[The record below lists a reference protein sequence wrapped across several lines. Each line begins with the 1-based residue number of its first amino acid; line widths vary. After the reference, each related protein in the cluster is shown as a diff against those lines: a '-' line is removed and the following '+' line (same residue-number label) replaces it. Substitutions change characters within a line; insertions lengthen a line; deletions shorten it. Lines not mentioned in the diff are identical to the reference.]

1 MRVSKLGLGATMNA
15 AENRASLTACR
26 WPCPAT
32 LTGDVY
38 DDDAIWSFFIAGIG
52 NLETDDQDGIVFR
65 EWLSDHRNRA
75 LDVMKSLLREDD

>member
-1 MRVSKLGLGATMNA
+1 M
-15 AENRASLTACR
+15 
-26 WPCPAT
+26 
-32 LTGDVY
+32 Y

-75 LDVMKSLLREDD
+75 LDVMKSLLREND

>member
-1 MRVSKLGLGATMNA
+1 M
-15 AENRASLTACR
+15 
-26 WPCPAT
+26 
-32 LTGDVY
+32 Y

-75 LDVMKSLLREDD
+75 LDVMKSPLREDDYTGRIASSISRRYSTA

>member
-1 MRVSKLGLGATMNA
+1 
-15 AENRASLTACR
+15 
-26 WPCPAT
+26 
-32 LTGDVY
+32 VY